1 MNVGIE
7 SSVLH
12 VALGKHEKRKRK
24 ELDIFVPFEN
34 SGPEHCST
42 VVAPEADIVF
52 VNEYSCRVMATG
64 SSKTL
69 EGVCGELK
77 LIKSGACNPH
87 TFLCTSSGNV
97 TTQCLIRGTLSA

>member
-12 VALGKHEKRKRK
+12 VALGKREKRKRK

-34 SGPEHCST
+34 SGPEHCTST

-52 VNEYSCRVMATG
+52 VNEYSCRIM
-64 SSKTL
+64 TL
-69 EGVCGELK
+69 QDTRGRRWRVEADQEW
-77 LIKSGACNPH
+77 
-87 TFLCTSSGNV
+87 
-97 TTQCLIRGTLSA
+97 CL